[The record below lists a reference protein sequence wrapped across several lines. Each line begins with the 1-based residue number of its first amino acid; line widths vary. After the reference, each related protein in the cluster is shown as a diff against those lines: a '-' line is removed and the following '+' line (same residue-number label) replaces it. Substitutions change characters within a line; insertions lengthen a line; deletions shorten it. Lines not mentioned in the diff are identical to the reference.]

1 MEKFNEDVISLKIGK
16 LDGNNA
22 KNSSR
27 FEENGEVRGRS
38 NENIRKIKYLSLVE
52 GQRNIKFPN
61 LRMLD
66 VINPQA
72 LF

>member
-16 LDGNNA
+16 SDGNNA
-22 KNSSR
+22 KNNSR